1 MKQQKAKYLP
11 PNLALRWLQWF
22 CHPQLLEDIQG
33 DLEEEYEIR
42 SANWTRLRTNSW
54 LVLQVIGLMRPSLMR
69 PFFSF
74 LKLNNKIDMIKN
86 HILIGFRNLVKYKV
100 STGIN
105 LLGLST
111 GMAAFVLIALFVK
124 DELSYDKH
132 HEHADNV
139 FRVTVQN
146 FNGDGETLQRQWAFA
161 SAGHASRLKA
171 DFPQVTHAARF
182 FPWAFP
188 DIVIGEKRYPGEQVV
203 FADPDVFDIF
213 TFPFLA
219 GSKENAF
226 KEQNSIVISEA
237 AAIKL
242 YGNDWRDQDIIGKN
256 LKIEARGN
264 GMSLTVTG
272 VMEDMPRQ
280 QHFHFDYL
288 SPFAIYEN
296 VVNNPDVFNNV
307 GGNYNY
313 LTYVRLANPSDSK
326 IIEQGGGTFFDK
338 YVGKIR
344 DVPAHDYYGFVLQPL
359 KDIHL
364 TSQLSG
370 EIENN
375 GSLSQVIVFSVIGV
389 LLILV
394 ACINYMNLATSR
406 YTRRMK
412 EVGVRKSIGATKQ
425 SLVGQFVTESALIT
439 LISFPIAIGLAAL
452 ALPYVNTFM
461 DKELSINFLRDYQLF
476 GGMVMLLV
484 LVTLVAG
491 LYPAIYLSSLNTISS
506 LKGEA
511 TFGASKVNFRSV
523 LVTFQYVVTIG
534 IIFSLAVVNAQMGFI
549 FNSDPGYDKENVLQV
564 SLSRDIYPKIQ
575 SFKNELLSN
584 PNIKS
589 ASFQSRIP
597 TGSLLDNMGATIFHG
612 DSVTPVNFRLPY
624 IGVDEDFIKT
634 FDIQMA
640 AGQDFTKDMDSDS
653 VGYYLINEA
662 AARELGFNSNEEAV
676 GRKLTYGGI
685 EGRIVG
691 VTKDFH
697 FESVHSPIG
706 PMILLKNNNF
716 HRSIC
721 LKIAGGNMQEVV
733 AFVEETWD
741 RFDTKNPINYSFV
754 DESFEQQYQA
764 EERLS
769 SMFKVFAVVAV
780 LISCLGMLGM
790 VTFIVERKTK
800 EIGIRKVLGAR
811 SGNIMWLVSRSFL
824 VLIGIACAVALPLGY
839 YLMSNWLQQFA
850 YQINISIGL
859 MVIPIAAVLVITM
872 ATILYR
878 IVKAVYINPV
888 KYLRSE

>member
-1 MKQQKAKYLP
+1 MEQQKVRYAP
-11 PNLALRWLQWF
+11 PAWAIRWLRWF
-22 CHPQLLEDIQG
+22 CHPALLEDIQG
-33 DLEEEYEIR
+33 DLEEEYELR
-42 SANWTRLRTNSW
+42 SSYLKRFRVNCWF
-54 LVLQVIGLMRPSLMR
+54 VLQVMGLMRPSLMQ
-69 PFFSF
+69 PFFTF

-86 HILIGFRNLVKYKV
+86 YIIIGFRNLLKYRV
-100 STGIN
+100 STAIN

-111 GMAAFVLIALFVK
+111 GMAAFILIALFVK
-124 DELSYDKH
+124 DELSYDRH

-139 FRVTVQN
+139 FRVTVKN
-146 FNGDGETLQRQWAFA
+146 FNGDGETLQRHWAFA
-161 SAGHASRLKA
+161 SAGHAPRLKS

-188 DIVIGEKRYPGEQVV
+188 DILIGEKRYAGEHVV
-203 FADPDVFDIF
+203 FSDPDVFDIF

-219 GSKENAF
+219 GNKETAF
-226 KEQNSIVISEA
+226 KDQNSIVISEA
-237 AAIKL
+237 SAIKL
-242 YGNDWRDQDIIGKN
+242 YGNDWREQDIIGEN
-256 LKIEARGN
+256 LKIEGGGN

-296 VVNNPDVFNNV
+296 VVNNPDAMNNV

-313 LTYVRLANPSDSK
+313 LTYVRLSNPKDYK
-326 IIEQGGGTFFDK
+326 AIEEGGAAFFDK
-338 YVGKIR
+338 YIGKIR
-344 DVPAHDYYGFVLQPL
+344 DVPAHDYYGFKLQPL

-375 GSLSQVIVFSVIGV
+375 GSLSQVIIFAVIGV
-389 LLILV
+389 LLIVV

-412 EVGVRKSIGATKQ
+412 EVGVRKSIGATKN
-425 SLVGQFVTESALIT
+425 SLIGQFVTESALIT
-439 LISFPIAIGLAAL
+439 FLSFPIAIGLAAL
-452 ALPYVNTFM
+452 ALPYINTFM
-461 DKELSINFLRDYQLF
+461 DKELSINFLQDYQLF
-476 GGMVMLLV
+476 AGMLVLLI

-564 SLSRDIYPKIQ
+564 SLSRDIFPKIE
-575 SFKNELLSN
+575 SFKTELLSN

-597 TGSLLDNMGATIFHG
+597 TGSLNDSQGATIFHG
-612 DSVTPVNFRLPY
+612 DSIMPVNFRLPY
-624 IGVDEDFIKT
+624 IGVDEGFIRT
-634 FDIQMA
+634 FDIEMA
-640 AGQDFTKDMDSDS
+640 AGKNFDKNMDSDS
-653 VGYYLINEA
+653 VGYYIINEA
-662 AARELGFNSNEEAV
+662 AVREFGFTNNEEAID
-676 GRKLTYGGI
+676 RKLNYGSI

-691 VTKDFH
+691 VAKDFH
-697 FESVHSPIG
+697 FESVHNPIG
-706 PMILLKNNNF
+706 PMIMLKSDNY

-721 LKIAGGNMQEVV
+721 LKIAGGNLQETI
-733 AFVEETWD
+733 AFVEATWD
-741 RFDTKNPINYSFV
+741 KFDNKNPINYSFV
-754 DESFEQQYQA
+754 DESFERQYQA

-769 SMFKVFAVVAV
+769 TMFKVFAVLAV

-800 EIGIRKVLGAR
+800 EIGIRKVLGAK
-811 SGNIMWLVSRSFL
+811 SASIIWLVSRSFL
-824 VLIGIACAVALPLGY
+824 VLIGIACVVALPLGY

-850 YQINISIGL
+850 YQINISISL
-859 MVIPIAAVLVITM
+859 LIIPIVTVAIITW

-878 IVKAVYINPV
+878 TIKAVYINPV